1 MSEGIQSV
9 NVLCKHVEDNDT
21 YYADFEPRLGYGET
35 LSSVTSITPSD
46 STLAAA
52 AGAVLSVAT
61 TTTQTTRDAAGNTT
75 TITYIIAANK
85 GVSFT
90 LSGGT
95 TGIGSSKITVKCLK
109 STGKSVTMDCLIDV
123 RGVDV

>member
-1 MSEGIQSV
+1 MSDGIQSM
-9 NVLCKHVEDNDT
+9 NVICKHVEDSDT

-35 LSSVTSITPSD
+35 LLSVTSITPTD
-46 STLAAA
+46 STLTAA
-52 AGAVLSVAT
+52 AGAVLGVAT
-61 TTTQTTRDAAGNTT
+61 TTTQTTRDASGTT
-75 TITYIIAANK
+75 STVTYIIAANK

-90 LSGGT
+90 LTGGT
-95 TGIGSSKITVKCLK
+95 PGLGSSKITIKCLK